1 MGKALKLFL
10 FFLLS
15 VAAHAQQIQVEGYFM
30 QDSAKLGER
39 VGYVLKAT
47 YPASSQV
54 IFPDSTF
61 DYSPLVL
68 LEKRTFISNTQ
79 EGVTQDS
86 AIYYLSNFSLEP
98 SGYLTLP
105 VYELAGYDSVA
116 YYPMEA
122 ELKLKLIL
130 DSIPEQLVFQQNNVY
145 QPLEKNLNWIIIAV
159 ITGGILLLF
168 GVLYFFFAERIRN
181 YWQERKEK
189 RRWANFEKN
198 WKIQTAKLSSDPTIE
213 LADNVIGLWK
223 GYLESITKLP
233 VKELTSSEIAE
244 RFDDKEILKALR
256 AIDMIIYAGRSSE
269 SQEATAY
276 LLKVASEKYEQNQT
290 KITHERA
297 AV

>member
-10 FFLLS
+10 FFLLP

-68 LEKRTFISNTQ
+68 LEKQTFISNTQ
-79 EGVTQDS
+79 EDVTQDS

-98 SGYLTLP
+98 SSYLTLP

-122 ELKLKLIL
+122 ELKLKLTL

-145 QPLEKNLNWIIIAV
+145 QPLEKSLNWIIIAV

-181 YWQERKEK
+181 YWQERKER
-189 RRWANFEKN
+189 RRWSNFEKN

-213 LADNVIGLWK
+213 LADNVIALWK

-233 VKELTSSEIAE
+233 VKELTSSEVTA
-244 RFDDKEILKALR
+244 RFNDKEILKALR
-256 AIDMIIYAGRSSE
+256 AVDMIIYAGRSSE

-276 LLKVASEKYEQNQT
+276 LLKVAREKYEQNQT